1 LALELFAPAKI
12 NLTLDVLDK
21 RPDGYHELET
31 VMQTISLGDTIEL
44 ADASDIEVISGHPEV
59 PKGPENLA
67 YRAAAL
73 VQEHAGIKRGVR
85 ITIKKRIPVA
95 AGLAG
100 GSTDAAAVLKGLD
113 KLWSLG
119 LSENELLVL
128 ASQLGSDVAFCLHG
142 GTALGKG
149 RGEQLTSLPP
159 MPKFGVVL
167 VKLPIA
173 VSTKEV
179 YQRYRRDE
187 MQKPTT
193 AAMVQALQQCNRQT
207 IMKAMSNMLESVTI
221 PMHPEIAE
229 IKKQMQKAGA
239 QAVLMSG
246 SGPTVFGLTET
257 LHGAEQVAGY
267 MRERK
272 RDVYTAE
279 TLHTI

>member
-12 NLTLDVLDK
+12 NLTLDVLGK

-31 VMQTISLGDTIEL
+31 VMQTVSLGDTIEL
-44 ADASDIEVISGHPEV
+44 ADAIDIEIISEHPEV
-59 PKGPENLA
+59 PKGPGNLA

-73 VQEHAGIKRGVR
+73 VQEHTGIKRGVQ

-119 LSENELLVL
+119 LPDNDLFFL
-128 ASQLGSDVAFCLHG
+128 ASQLGSDVAFCLRG
-142 GTALGKG
+142 GTALGRG

-167 VKLPIA
+167 VKPPVA

-179 YQRYRRDE
+179 YQRFRRDE

-193 AAMVQALQQCNRQT
+193 AAMVQALENGNRQA

-221 PMHPEIAE
+221 HMHPEIAK
-229 IKKQMQKAGA
+229 IKEQMQKAGA

-257 LHGAEQVAGY
+257 LRGAEQVAGY
-267 MRERK
+267 MREQI
-272 RDVYTAE
+272 RDVHTAE
-279 TLHTI
+279 TLDTI